1 MGEVNSITGTLGI
14 GVFVG
19 FGVGVTVGFGVGVG
33 VGICVGLKVGVG
45 VGDAIGVGVGS
56 GVGLGVGVGEGVG
69 DGDGVGVGSFVA
81 QFQVIVEFEVRL
93 KVTVKPVPLD
103 GTEPVPDQ
111 PVQVQTLLP
120 SVTGLEIEQVTC
132 EAEL

>member
-14 GVFVG
+14 GVFVVV
-19 FGVGVTVGFGVGVG
+19 GVGETVGFGVGVG
-33 VGICVGLKVGVG
+33 VGICVGVRVGVG
-45 VGDAIGVGVGS
+45 VGDAVGVGVGS
-56 GVGLGVGVGEGVG
+56 GVGVGVGVGEGV
-69 DGDGVGVGSFVA
+69 DDCDGVGVGSFVA

-93 KVTVKPVPLD
+93 KVMVKLVPFD

-132 EAEL
+132 EPDL